1 MAVLSGAKLDIISLI
16 SKFSDDFFAFYRK
29 KPYLR
34 NMKHVYGIVWLLA
47 FCLLIGCQK
56 SIDEGSDNNGG
67 ATNGS
72 AGTTGIT
79 GEEKA
84 NALTIAQ
91 AQRVANGT
99 SICVKGFIVAATE
112 RSINNAIFTEP
123 FEGSSAIVLASR
135 QSNGTSNQFEDAG
148 LFPICLTDAAK
159 NIRNFYNLKDNPTY
173 WNQYVYI
180 TGTKDEYLSLPGLK
194 KVKAIETD
202 PNHVVTP
209 DEEPDDDGGTTE
221 SDNPDVDPE
230 DDGPG
235 DDSNGSDPTYPD
247 ESGNDDGG
255 NESTNNVLTVAQAK
269 KLSSPTHNI
278 TVQGYIVAATAY
290 DMPSCTFQA
299 PFNED
304 YNTCIVLADKPF
316 DNNIPPEQ
324 QYDLAESKEDP
335 EAPLYTD
342 LLPIHLGAK
351 NKNTWIDLN
360 LFKNPYLHNKI
371 LQIKGTII
379 RQFKTI
385 GIYQVEDYT
394 ITP

>member
-1 MAVLSGAKLDIISLI
+1 
-16 SKFSDDFFAFYRK
+16 
-29 KPYLR
+29 
-34 NMKHVYGIVWLLA
+34 MKHVYGIVWLLA
-47 FCLLIGCQK
+47 FCLLTGCQK

-91 AQRVANGT
+91 ARRVANGT
-99 SICVKGFIVAATE
+99 SICVKGYIVAATE
-112 RSINNAIFTEP
+112 RSINNAKYTAP

-135 QSNGTSNQFEDAG
+135 KSNGSDSQFEDTD

-180 TGTKDEYLSLPGLK
+180 TGTKESYLLLDGLK
-194 KVKAIETD
+194 KVKAIEID

-221 SDNPDVDPE
+221 PDNPDEDPE

-235 DDSNGSDPTYPD
+235 DDGNGSDPTYPD

-255 NESTNNVLTVAQAK
+255 SEPTNNVLTVAEAK
-269 KLSSPTHNI
+269 KAEDKTI
-278 TVQGYIVAATAY
+278 IVVKGYIVGAIIGGNGGFDLCFEKGEEPY
-290 DMPSCTFQA
+290 
-299 PFNED
+299 FNG
-304 YNTCIVLADKPF
+304 IRSGILLADEPYTIGK
-316 DNNIPPEQ
+316 E
-324 QYDLAESKEDP
+324 YDFKGL
-335 EAPLYTD
+335 TD
-342 LLPIHLGAK
+342 LLPVSLNKCKKKLDKDNYNLCDKPDKQNTIVIVKGKKCLYNVQDALGDE
-351 NKNTWIDLN
+351 IE
-360 LFKNPYLHNKI
+360 FIP
-371 LQIKGTII
+371 
-379 RQFKTI
+379 
-385 GIYQVEDYT
+385 
-394 ITP
+394 